1 MLWNRLPRQ
10 LSQLNRIF
18 LRLERQA
25 KTETQ
30 QRQQGAKAAAKAGTK
45 STSPGVQQQK
55 RPNLLPPPSDGAF
68 SRSIFPEFLNLVDLV
83 TFALS
88 RKGGG
93 GTTDRIDRTASVSCA
108 ETTATSKGKM
118 GPSLAAE
125 GAVDSSGDE
134 AMAQKLQDE
143 LDNSQ
148 AEMQAEV
155 DKVRHRIPHINIV
168 QCRIDTSPFSRLI
181 GLPISQTI
189 LRTSPSTFFRA
200 TSMLGANGDVDE
212 LDYFI
217 FPRSNNSAR
226 HSRVA
231 CGALLSR
238 GTINPL
244 FSLSSWLI
252 SHGTDF
258 LPHLPSP
265 SYSHLTLCFHPS
277 LSKQLPPKA
286 RDVFNSLFSTRR
298 PKDASAGLSSGLKSI
313 GKGVLAGG
321 VSLVAQPIAGA
332 QQGGIGGFLSGLATG
347 VASAVAL
354 PVTGVCVGAYQMGRG
369 VVNSGEA
376 VNASRLGMQW
386 DHDKREW
393 VYYHLDAEAKEI
405 EDLEAERAADK
416 TASGERPSGSGAPGG
431 LNERKVKD
439 RKYYDLLGVSTSAT
453 QGQIKKAYYRE
464 ARKVH
469 PDKSPDPEAAEKFQ
483 ALGHAYQV
491 LSNEQARAVYDKNG
505 PPETGSA
512 SEAMQGEIDPYV
524 FFAVMFG
531 SHLVEPYIGELWIAT
546 TADSV
551 MKDAQSQQAMMD
563 EEGSDNQHQQE
574 EMAQNLANRAALSEE
589 ARLKQR
595 KREVKCALFLRKR
608 IEAFMTE
615 VKETNSE
622 GAEGKASP
630 AAEAFQKGCTEE
642 AEEIAKSSFGPTFLT
657 TMGYALDLEADE
669 YVGFANSFLGL
680 DGHTARIRKKGAQI
694 HTNAKIVG
702 AGFKAFSA
710 GQKVYKEVET
720 VQQQMKEKSAT
731 AGTTASGDEA
741 AAGMDAAQAALA
753 QAKLEESLPAIL
765 DLAWAVNSR
774 DISRTLKHVCKKL
787 FNDASIDL
795 EGRLKR
801 AQAIKILGSIF
812 YEVGEQNGGDNP
824 NVEDVQGMKARAEV
838 AVMTTMAKA
847 QGQEVSENET
857 EEMIQRHMDMA
868 TMQKAGEEE

>member
-1 MLWNRLPRQ
+1 M
-10 LSQLNRIF
+10 
-18 LRLERQA
+18 
-25 KTETQ
+25 
-30 QRQQGAKAAAKAGTK
+30 
-45 STSPGVQQQK
+45 
-55 RPNLLPPPSDGAF
+55 
-68 SRSIFPEFLNLVDLV
+68 
-83 TFALS
+83 
-88 RKGGG
+88 
-93 GTTDRIDRTASVSCA
+93 
-108 ETTATSKGKM
+108 
-118 GPSLAAE
+118 
-125 GAVDSSGDE
+125 
-134 AMAQKLQDE
+134 
-143 LDNSQ
+143 
-148 AEMQAEV
+148 
-155 DKVRHRIPHINIV
+155 
-168 QCRIDTSPFSRLI
+168 
-181 GLPISQTI
+181 
-189 LRTSPSTFFRA
+189 
-200 TSMLGANGDVDE
+200 
-212 LDYFI
+212 
-217 FPRSNNSAR
+217 
-226 HSRVA
+226 
-231 CGALLSR
+231 
-238 GTINPL
+238 
-244 FSLSSWLI
+244 
-252 SHGTDF
+252 
-258 LPHLPSP
+258 
-265 SYSHLTLCFHPS
+265 
-277 LSKQLPPKA
+277 
-286 RDVFNSLFSTRR
+286 
-298 PKDASAGLSSGLKSI
+298 
-313 GKGVLAGG
+313 
-321 VSLVAQPIAGA
+321 
-332 QQGGIGGFLSGLATG
+332 
-347 VASAVAL
+347 
-354 PVTGVCVGAYQMGRG
+354 
-369 VVNSGEA
+369 
-376 VNASRLGMQW
+376 
-386 DHDKREW
+386 
-393 VYYHLDAEAKEI
+393 
-405 EDLEAERAADK
+405 
-416 TASGERPSGSGAPGG
+416 
-431 LNERKVKD
+431 
-439 RKYYDLLGVSTSAT
+439 GVSTSAT

-563 EEGSDNQHQQE
+563 EEGADNQHQQE

-720 VQQQMKEKSAT
+720 VQQQMKEMSAT